1 MRHLCDDATSCGRVG
16 PRNYLIELGD
26 AKAPNNILLILR
38 VTDHAP
44 IILDLDL
51 AAFYICLL
59 CHNRQFFEFVELS
72 SLLSVYLFLNEL
84 NKLLH

>member
-1 MRHLCDDATSCGRVG
+1 MRHLCDHATGGRRVG
-16 PRNYLIELGD
+16 PRNHLIELGD
-26 AKAPNNILLILR
+26 AKALNNILLILR

-51 AAFYICLL
+51 AAFCVCLL
-59 CHNRQFFEFVELS
+59 CHNSQFFEFVELS
-72 SLLSVYLFLNEL
+72 SLLGVYPFLNEL